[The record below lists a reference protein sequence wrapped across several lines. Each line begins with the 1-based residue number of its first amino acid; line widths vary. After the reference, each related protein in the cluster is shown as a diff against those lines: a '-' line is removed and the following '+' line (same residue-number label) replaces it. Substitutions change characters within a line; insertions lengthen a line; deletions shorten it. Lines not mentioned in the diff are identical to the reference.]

1 MASDAELLISSLT
14 SSLERLVQ
22 SLDAAAARLVR
33 LEATANMHVALHT
46 ALIRTHPDPDL
57 LREAWLQTSSVM
69 LAHSA
74 MHDGEQQTKQR
85 YALIAQD
92 TAKHITEMIDEVV
105 EADRRAG

>member
-1 MASDAELLISSLT
+1 MASDAALLISSLT

-22 SLDAAAARLVR
+22 SLDAAAVQLVR

-46 ALIRTHPDPDL
+46 ALIRTHL

-74 MHDGEQQTKQR
+74 MRDGEQQTKQR
-85 YALIAQD
+85 YALVAQD